1 MQVPFNEQEF
11 NEFTNILCEKHKS
24 YCDDCPVNEECMSYH
39 LFEQGFAHDDKK
51 IIQKG
56 LQFAQK
62 INSIRFTIYKIN
74 KIPLYTSKTLIETQ
88 KIIDTYNIIENLDKD
103 YTIELTES

>member
-1 MQVPFNEQEF
+1 
-11 NEFTNILCEKHKS
+11 
-24 YCDDCPVNEECMSYH
+24 MSYY

-62 INSIRFTIYKIN
+62 INNMRFTIYKIN
-74 KIPLYTSKTLIETQ
+74 KIPLYTSETLIETQ
-88 KIIDTYNIIENLDKD
+88 KIIDTYNIIGNLGKD
-103 YTIELTES
+103 YIIELTES